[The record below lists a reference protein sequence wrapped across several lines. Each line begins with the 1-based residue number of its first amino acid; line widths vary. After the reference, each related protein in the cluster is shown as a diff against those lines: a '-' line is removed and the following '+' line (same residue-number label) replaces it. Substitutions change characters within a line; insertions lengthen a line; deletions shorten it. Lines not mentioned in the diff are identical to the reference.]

1 MLKFKFIYV
10 TLAVTLACSNQS
22 ANAESTN
29 DGQIYLDLRLGGVAL
44 GDKNISQ
51 TEPDGSIL
59 TGNAEFS
66 VGYTGGLGLGYYL
79 TDNIA
84 AEVAWDYRRSNI
96 KNFALSDGSL
106 VAGGDYASN
115 AVTASLY
122 YHFDSLGNSGIRPF
136 VSAGAG
142 FIEEID
148 FDQDLGNAN
157 REFQASGDFV
167 YQLSAGAS
175 YAIGDQWD
183 IKGEVR
189 YLDIGNT
196 SLESPD
202 GLSSINGIQYDPLT
216 FTLGIRFKF
225 GG

>member
-1 MLKFKFIYV
+1 MLKFNFICIS
-10 TLAVTLACSNQS
+10 LATAFACSSQS
-22 ANAESTN
+22 ANAQSTN
-29 DGQIYLDLRLGGVAL
+29 DGSLYLDLRLGGVAL
-44 GDKNISQ
+44 GDKDISQ
-51 TEPDGSIL
+51 TEPDGSL
-59 TGNAEFS
+59 VNGEAEFS

-96 KNFALSDGSL
+96 KAFSLSDGSNI
-106 VAGGDYASN
+106 AGGDYASN

-122 YHFDSLGNSGIRPF
+122 YHFGSLGDSGIRPF

-148 FDQDLGNAN
+148 FDQDVQSGD
-157 REFQASGDFV
+157 REFQASGDFI

-175 YAIGDQWD
+175 YAIGDNWD
-183 IKGEVR
+183 IKGEVK
-189 YLDIGNT
+189 YLNMGDTN
-196 SLESPD
+196 LESPD
-202 GLSSINGIQYDPLT
+202 GLSSINAINYDPLT
-216 FTLGIRFKF
+216 FTLGVRFKF